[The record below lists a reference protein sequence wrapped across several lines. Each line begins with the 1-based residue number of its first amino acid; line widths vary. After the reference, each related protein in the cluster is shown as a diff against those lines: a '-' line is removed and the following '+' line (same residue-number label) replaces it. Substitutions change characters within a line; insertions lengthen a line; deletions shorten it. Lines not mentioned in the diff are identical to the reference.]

1 MIDLLTLIFLI
12 AITLS
17 LCFIMSRTFLMHNL
31 THKRIDLIDKKMR
44 YIFLL
49 IDTVGGGICSP
60 LHQAI
65 FDKLRNMSSEEAL
78 EAAKNKNNFLREITS
93 EGYVKTRKIL
103 TKIKE
108 KTEDPEKKEEYKA
121 AIDEL
126 DGVFN
131 LLSTIDKDSDPEH
144 VQKIM
149 ENVVLSIGKM
159 KERGLDIS
167 IEGFGP
173 F

>member
-1 MIDLLTLIFLI
+1 
-12 AITLS
+12 
-17 LCFIMSRTFLMHNL
+17 MHNL
-31 THKRIDLIDKKMR
+31 THKKMDLMDKKMK
-44 YIFLL
+44 YILLL
-49 IDTVGGGICSP
+49 IDTIGGGICSP

-65 FDKLRNMSSEEAL
+65 FYKLRSMSPEEAL

-93 EGYVKTRKIL
+93 EGYVKTREIL

-108 KTEDPEKKEEYKA
+108 KTEDPEKKKEYKV

-131 LLSTIDKDSDPEH
+131 LLSTIGENSDPKH

-149 ENVVLSIGKM
+149 ENVVLSLGKM
-159 KERGLDIS
+159 REKGLDIS
-167 IEGFGP
+167 IEGLDP